1 LKGLDANKKS
11 GKAQVKEKARP
22 MIRCECGFA
31 ILLIPDLKAM
41 DRAIDRHAKEH
52 GKKEKDPEKAA
63 FEEERI
69 RCILIAQALNAAAS
83 S

>member
-1 LKGLDANKKS
+1 MR
-11 GKAQVKEKARP
+11 EKARP
-22 MIRCECGFA
+22 SIRCECGFE
-31 ILLIPDLKAM
+31 ILLILDLKAM
-41 DRAIDRHAKEH
+41 SSAIDMHAMEH

-69 RCILIAQALNAAAS
+69 RSILIAQALNAAAS

>member
-1 LKGLDANKKS
+1 MKS
-11 GKAQVKEKARP
+11 GKAPVREKARP
-22 MIRCECGFA
+22 SIRCECGVE
-31 ILLIPDLKAM
+31 ILLVPDLKAM
-41 DRAIDRHAKEH
+41 DRAIDTHAMEH

>member
-1 LKGLDANKKS
+1 MKS
-11 GKAQVKEKARP
+11 EKAPVREKARP
-22 MIRCECGFA
+22 LIRCECGFA
-31 ILLIPDLKAM
+31 ILLVPDLKAM
-41 DRAIDRHAKEH
+41 DRAINAHATEH
-52 GKKEKDPEKAA
+52 GKKEIDPEKAA